1 MSAISISL
9 EKGGRAAT
17 RVPLLML
24 CLLGLVLIAKGAII
38 PVKAQV
44 AQILL
49 ERAFDESRGAGR
61 PMRPWPW
68 ADTAPVSRIA
78 IARLDVKRI
87 ILSGGSGQAMAF
99 GPTELP
105 MERNARVTVMAAHRD
120 THFAFLADAKL
131 GDVVT
136 VEPVAGVMRRYR
148 ITGFQTVRWDA
159 FAFPRNPVRPLLAL
173 VTCYPFSATAQG
185 PARLVVWAEEIR

>member
-49 ERAFDESRGAGR
+49 ERAFDESR
-61 PMRPWPW
+61 
-68 ADTAPVSRIA
+68 
-78 IARLDVKRI
+78 
-87 ILSGGSGQAMAF
+87 
-99 GPTELP
+99 
-105 MERNARVTVMAAHRD
+105 
-120 THFAFLADAKL
+120 
-131 GDVVT
+131 
-136 VEPVAGVMRRYR
+136 
-148 ITGFQTVRWDA
+148 
-159 FAFPRNPVRPLLAL
+159 
-173 VTCYPFSATAQG
+173 
-185 PARLVVWAEEIR
+185 